1 MESSHRWMEA
11 SVSATKSVVQTQAV
25 RVLKS
30 VAGMAAVKLRNQQEK
45 IILMHM
51 PGNIAHALVVML
63 SVIVLDNIG
72 CLFMF

>member
-45 IILMHM
+45 II
-51 PGNIAHALVVML
+51 
-63 SVIVLDNIG
+63 S
-72 CLFMF
+72 